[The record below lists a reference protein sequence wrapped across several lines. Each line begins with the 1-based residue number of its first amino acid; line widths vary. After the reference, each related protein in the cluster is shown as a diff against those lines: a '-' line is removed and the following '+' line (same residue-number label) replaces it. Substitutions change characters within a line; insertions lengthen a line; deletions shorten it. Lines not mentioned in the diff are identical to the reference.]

1 MRKFP
6 LMIVPIAL
14 YNLIAFGLLFSS
26 GVNIADPWLHLGMPT
41 RGGQWIVSVADLVIF
56 AGLGCLFVEILKS
69 TSTSDSSITNHVLG
83 MLVLIVAIVEF
94 LLLPPFATSAFF
106 LLAAMCGLDVLAG
119 FIVTNIGARKDI
131 GA

>member
-6 LMIVPIAL
+6 LMILPIAL
-14 YNLIAFGLLFSS
+14 YNLIAFGLLFS
-26 GVNIADPWLHLGMPT
+26 GGADIADPWLHLGMPT
-41 RGGQWIVSVADLVIF
+41 MAGQWIISVADLVIF
-56 AGLGCLFVEILKS
+56 AGLGCLFIEVLKS

-94 LLLPPFATSAFF
+94 LLMPPFATSAFF
-106 LLAAMCGLDVLAG
+106 LLSVMCGLDVLAG
-119 FIVTNIGARKDI
+119 FIVTTVGARKDI